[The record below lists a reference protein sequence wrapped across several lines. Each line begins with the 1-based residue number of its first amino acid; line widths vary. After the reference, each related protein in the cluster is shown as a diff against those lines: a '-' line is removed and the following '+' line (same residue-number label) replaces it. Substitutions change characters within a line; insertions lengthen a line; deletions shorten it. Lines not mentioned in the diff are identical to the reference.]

1 MDALESASIL
11 FVSIKIQ
18 KEKPQTVL
26 TDHSGFSLYFQH
38 LDLHLFALGTCIVYI
53 RNICLS
59 IGCQTNFGVLSSVFA
74 PNNSELKTQNSKLP
88 KEDKVDISAAAVKE
102 LREKTG
108 AGIMDCKKA
117 LTESEG
123 NVEKATEYLRQKGL
137 TTHTKVAGR
146 EVKQGIVESYI
157 HTGGRIGALVEVN
170 CETDFV
176 ARTEEFRTLAREI
189 AMQVASM
196 NPKTVG
202 TLDGDEG
209 DDALLSQEYIR
220 DSRKTIRDLIK
231 ETIAKV
237 RENIQV
243 SRFMR
248 FEVGAS
254 TAEADSNGAKDEKE
268 S

>member
-1 MDALESASIL
+1 
-11 FVSIKIQ
+11 
-18 KEKPQTVL
+18 
-26 TDHSGFSLYFQH
+26 
-38 LDLHLFALGTCIVYI
+38 
-53 RNICLS
+53 
-59 IGCQTNFGVLSSVFA
+59 
-74 PNNSELKTQNSKLP
+74 
-88 KEDKVDISAAAVKE
+88 
-102 LREKTG
+102 
-108 AGIMDCKKA
+108 MDCKRA

-123 NVEKATEYLRQKGL
+123 DVEKATEFLRQKGL
-137 TTHTKVAGR
+137 ATHAKVAGR
-146 EVKQGIVESYI
+146 EVKQGIIESYI
-157 HTGGRIGALVEVN
+157 HTGGRIGALVEIN

-176 ARTEEFRTLAREI
+176 ARTDEFRTLAREI

-209 DDALLSQEYIR
+209 EDALLSQEYIR
-220 DSRKTIRDLIK
+220 DSRKAIRDLIK

-248 FEVGAS
+248 FEVGTS
-254 TAEADSNGAKDEKE
+254 GADSGETEE

>member
-1 MDALESASIL
+1 MDDSKEEPEGKPEDGSREGPE
-11 FVSIKIQ
+11 
-18 KEKPQTVL
+18 EKPE
-26 TDHSGFSLYFQH
+26 
-38 LDLHLFALGTCIVYI
+38 
-53 RNICLS
+53 
-59 IGCQTNFGVLSSVFA
+59 
-74 PNNSELKTQNSKLP
+74 NNSKQESEEKP
-88 KEDKVDISAAAVKE
+88 KEDKVEISASAVKE

-108 AGIMDCKKA
+108 AGIMDCKRA

-123 NVEKATEYLRQKGL
+123 DVEKATEYLRQKGL
-137 TTHTKVAGR
+137 ATHAKVAGR
-146 EVKQGIVESYI
+146 EVKQGIIESYI
-157 HTGGRIGALVEVN
+157 HTGGRIGALVEIN

-176 ARTEEFRTLAREI
+176 ARTDEFRTLAREI

-209 DDALLSQEYIR
+209 EDALLSQEYIR
-220 DSRKTIRDLIK
+220 DSRKAIRDLIK

-248 FEVGAS
+248 FEVGKS
-254 TAEADSNGAKDEKE
+254 GDEAEEF
-268 S
+268 

>member
-1 MDALESASIL
+1 MEI
-11 FVSIKIQ
+11 
-18 KEKPQTVL
+18 T
-26 TDHSGFSLYFQH
+26 
-38 LDLHLFALGTCIVYI
+38 
-53 RNICLS
+53 
-59 IGCQTNFGVLSSVFA
+59 
-74 PNNSELKTQNSKLP
+74 
-88 KEDKVDISAAAVKE
+88 AAAVKE

-108 AGIMDCKKA
+108 AGIMDCKRA

-123 NVEKATEYLRQKGL
+123 NVDKAVEALKQKGL
-137 TTHTKVAGR
+137 LKHAKVAGR
-146 EVKQGIVESYI
+146 EAKQGVIESYI
-157 HTGGRIGALVEVN
+157 HTGGRIGALVEIN

-202 TLDGDEG
+202 TMEGNEG

-220 DSRKTIRDLIK
+220 DSRRSIRDLIK

-237 RENIQV
+237 GENILI

-248 FEVGAS
+248 FEVGMAPAVVA
-254 TAEADSNGAKDEKE
+254 AEDEE
-268 S
+268 VAPE